1 MKQPMIVIHDFPHGA
16 RGLRVGW
23 LCEEMGLPYA
33 MKPVSFPT
41 DSASRSLNPF
51 GTVPFLQHGEISM
64 TESIAM
70 LFYVAQQYDMLL
82 SNGDSRQTKVLQFT
96 LFGEATLAS
105 PMSPLRRAK
114 RSEAKLVGG
123 RNRVPPQEQHSL
135 FERSTRRPRIPRGSL
150 ADLGRHFRGHG
161 TSDLN
166 ARSGSGSAPAI
177 AAVLRA
183 DRRATGLQTRVGGAC
198 ENLSHPPRPS
208 ELAPLPGMPRAQHAR
223 RQIADPCPV

>member
-1 MKQPMIVIHDFPHGA
+1 MIVIHDFPHGA

-105 PMSPLRRAK
+105 PMSPLLAERFGAPNDQKRTGR
-114 RSEAKLVGG
+114 RSE
-123 RNRVPPQEQHSL
+123 
-135 FERSTRRPRIPRGSL
+135 
-150 ADLGRHFRGHG
+150 
-161 TSDLN
+161 
-166 ARSGSGSAPAI
+166 
-177 AAVLRA
+177 
-183 DRRATGLQTRVGGAC
+183 
-198 ENLSHPPRPS
+198 
-208 ELAPLPGMPRAQHAR
+208 
-223 RQIADPCPV
+223 